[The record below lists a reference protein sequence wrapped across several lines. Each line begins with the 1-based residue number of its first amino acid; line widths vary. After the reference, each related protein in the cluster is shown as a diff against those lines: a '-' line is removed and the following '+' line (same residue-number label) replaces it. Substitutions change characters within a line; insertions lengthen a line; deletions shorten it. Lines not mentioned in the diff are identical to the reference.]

1 VSSLP
6 EGVCE
11 VMKSLWESLAPLKIK
26 VFSWQLMWK
35 RLPTRE
41 RGIIAT
47 DEDDVAFVPSSR
59 ERNGDS
65 PSYMLPCGFCGLAWN
80 LWLVGNGYGVA
91 GSALL
96 LFRHFRFSI

>member
-6 EGVCE
+6 EGVCQ
-11 VMKSLWESLAPLKIK
+11 VMKNLWESLTPLKIK

-35 RLPTRE
+35 RLPARANLVQ

-47 DEDDVAFVPSSR
+47 DEDDVAFGASR

-65 PSYMLPCGFCGLAWN
+65 PSYMLSCGFCGLA
-80 LWLVGNGYGVA
+80 
-91 GSALL
+91 
-96 LFRHFRFSI
+96 